1 MEYLIFLP
9 ITSFLVTLGRTT
21 MHLIIIAVSLIQVIS
36 IAAAPVSHQAGRSSM
51 ITPHQDGLVPHSL
64 HHNAAISQRASTS
77 GSEIPATFAGLQLLT
92 AAQKQKQKQ
101 KMQRLDIPRFSWK
114 FEARTKMGRP
124 KAVLDSTNP
133 DNRRKLQQQKSD
145 QKRYEIDKALKTLG
159 IQPKRRVY
167 QRKASHQGA
176 SSGEVKS
183 SSPSSHPPSRVSF
196 QSSTKSTSNAA
207 PDSHPHIV
215 ESSTGI
221 HGAINLNAKTSA
233 PTSPG
238 IDLNELPPPSP

>member
-51 ITPHQDGLVPHSL
+51 TTPHQDGLVPHSL
-64 HHNAAISQRASTS
+64 HHNAAISQRASTG

-114 FEARTKMGRP
+114 VEARTKMGRP

-145 QKRYEIDKALKTLG
+145 QKRYEIEKALKILG

-183 SSPSSHPPSRVSF
+183 SSPTSHRPSHLPFRPSSNSA
-196 QSSTKSTSNAA
+196 SNAA
-207 PDSHPHIV
+207 SDPRSQIA
-215 ESSTGI
+215 ESSTGV
-221 HGAINLNAKTSA
+221 HGAIDLNAKPSA
-233 PTSPG
+233 PTPPG
-238 IDLNELPPPSP
+238 IDLNELPPLSP